1 MDTWAVWYGS
11 MGIAFEKAQTTNA
24 GWSIEKG
31 DCVWTLHKL
40 TSFVPGSIRMNG

>member
-11 MGIAFEKAQTTNA
+11 MELHSRGTDHQCRMVDREGLCMDA
-24 GWSIEKG
+24 S
-31 DCVWTLHKL
+31 HKL